1 MAYCPQN
8 KSKHTVC
15 EVPKFWGINFQ
26 SPDVSNAA
34 PPALALDLASETT
47 DGEVCKT
54 ALETTGTVAGK
65 YFLVS
70 WYRNPLTPSQAL

>member
-1 MAYCPQN
+1 M
-8 KSKHTVC
+8 
-15 EVPKFWGINFQ
+15 
-26 SPDVSNAA
+26 SNAA

-65 YFLVS
+65 FFLVPC
-70 WYRNPLTPSQAL
+70 YRNSLTPLQAL